1 MLCDYLPRKECRP
14 AFVFALVVAFVFALV
29 VAFVFALVVAF
40 VFALITLFRRRCDD
54 DRFWQ
59 TPVVTQTSL

>member
-14 AFVFALVVAFVFALV
+14 AFVFALV